1 MRALGHNPKEADV
14 ARLLPENVEKD
25 GRIPFETFLP
35 MLQDISQKLI
45 KDSAEHFVE
54 GFAQF
59 DTEANGFMSSF
70 ELRLMLTGRGER
82 LNDEEFD
89 ELVSGF
95 EDNQGNVDYG
105 KFIRMVME
113 ETLES
118 S

>member
-1 MRALGHNPKEADV
+1 MRSLTIIKY
-14 ARLLPENVEKD
+14 
-25 GRIPFETFLP
+25 RILKIEETETLF
-35 MLQDISQKLI
+35 
-45 KDSAEHFVE
+45 
-54 GFAQF
+54 
-59 DTEANGFMSSF
+59 
-70 ELRLMLTGRGER
+70 RGER